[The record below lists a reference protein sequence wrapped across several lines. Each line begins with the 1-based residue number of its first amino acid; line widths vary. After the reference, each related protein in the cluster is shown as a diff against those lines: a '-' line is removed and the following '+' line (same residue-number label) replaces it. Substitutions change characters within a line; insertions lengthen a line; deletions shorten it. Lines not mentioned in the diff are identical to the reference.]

1 MNKEEKSIELIKNDK
16 INIKGKEFDYSKVDA
31 ETREC
36 MQQATQNIYLLREKT
51 RKALGEQ
58 LSIVQKKLAGKNQY
72 NGFFEKWYTGLGFKK
87 DFVYDSINYY
97 ELLIA
102 NSENQ
107 MLQNLSISKV
117 CEIAKLKEDEELQKE
132 IIDKAPL
139 DEMKTKQV
147 AELVKEVSEKKEITE
162 ELIKEICDKTDKN
175 NTNVTKFIKTTTS
188 FIEELKDQK
197 EKIKED
203 NLKAIIKLVEEVKE
217 LCLKVEK

>member
-1 MNKEEKSIELIKNDK
+1 MNKEEKSIELIKNDE
-16 INIKGKEFDYSKVDA
+16 INIKEKEFDYSEVDA

-51 RKALGEQ
+51 RKALGKQ
-58 LSIVQKKLAGKNQY
+58 FSIVQKKLAGANQY
-72 NGFFEKWYTGLGFKK
+72 NGFFEKWYKALGFKK

-102 NSENQ
+102 NRENEMFQ
-107 MLQNLSISKV
+107 KLSISKV
-117 CEIAKLKEDEELQKE
+117 CEVAKLKEDEELQKE

-147 AELVKEVSEKKEITE
+147 AELVKEVNEKKEVTE

-188 FIEELKDQK
+188 FIEELKEQK
-197 EKIKED
+197 EEIKED
-203 NLKAIIKLVEEVKE
+203 NLKEVIKLVEEVKK